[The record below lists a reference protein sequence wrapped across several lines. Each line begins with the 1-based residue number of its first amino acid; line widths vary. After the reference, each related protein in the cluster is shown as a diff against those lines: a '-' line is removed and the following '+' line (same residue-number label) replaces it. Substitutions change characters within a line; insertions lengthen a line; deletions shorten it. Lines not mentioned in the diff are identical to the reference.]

1 MTHFKEKPEVHG
13 GQSRQTQ
20 FLPKVGL
27 LRSTSLLFTHLFAVE
42 NFDLAWGKIR
52 RKVAPAAAGL
62 PLHQVHRLFL

>member
-13 GQSRQTQ
+13 GQRQQAQ
-20 FLPKVGL
+20 FLPRMGL
-27 LRSTSLLFTHLFAVE
+27 LCSTALLFTHLFAVE

-62 PLHQVHRLFL
+62 PLPQVHRLFL